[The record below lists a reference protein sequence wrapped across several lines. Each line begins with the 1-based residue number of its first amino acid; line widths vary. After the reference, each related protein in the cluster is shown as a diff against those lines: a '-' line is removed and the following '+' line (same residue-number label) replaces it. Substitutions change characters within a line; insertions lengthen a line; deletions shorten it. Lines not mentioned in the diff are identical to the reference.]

1 MSESVAEVASEL
13 PSVGLAAGRDVWVV
27 LPTYNERE
35 NLERI
40 ASAILASLPEA
51 SLLIVDDSSPDGT
64 GELADTLAAHE
75 PRVSVLHRPAK
86 QGLGVAYRD
95 GFRWVLERPDA
106 KAVVQMDADF
116 SHDPADLPRLLAPLM
131 GNADLVLGTRYIRG
145 GATVGWPRYRRLIS
159 RAGTL
164 FARTVLLLPYRDLT
178 GGFKAWR
185 RELLESIRLRETSG
199 TGYGFQIETTWWA
212 HRRGASIVQV
222 PIVFR
227 ERTAGASK
235 MTGGIVGEAMR
246 LVVGL
251 RVAAVADWLRRRL
264 VTGCMAAEHRLGWRL
279 ARISRP
285 IRAAR
290 RAAA

>member
-1 MSESVAEVASEL
+1 MSELAADVAAEL

-35 NLERI
+35 NVERM
-40 ASAILASLPEA
+40 ADAILASLPEA

-64 GELADTLAAHE
+64 GELADTIAARE
-75 PRVSVLHRPAK
+75 ARVSVLHRSAK

-131 GNADLVLGTRYIRG
+131 GNADLVLGTRYMRG
-145 GATVGWPRYRRLIS
+145 GSTVGWPWYRRLIS
-159 RAGTL
+159 RGGTL

-199 TGYGFQIETTWWA
+199 SGYGFQVETTWWA

-235 MTGGIVGEAMR
+235 MTGGIVGEAMA
-246 LVVGL
+246 LVIKL
-251 RVAAVADWLRRRL
+251 RVDAVADWLRRR
-264 VTGCMAAEHRLGWRL
+264 
-279 ARISRP
+279 
-285 IRAAR
+285 
-290 RAAA
+290 